1 MIAPRMSCSKTSY
14 DISHDMIMSAGGNI
28 LLHTNYLDYQMKLM
42 SARVQLERLKPF
54 ISRERYEEMRKEIDE
69 KEEQWRKKC
78 EDACKSL

>member
-1 MIAPRMSCSKTSY
+1 
-14 DISHDMIMSAGGNI
+14 MIMSAGGNI

-42 SARVQLERLKPF
+42 NARIRLELLKPLL
-54 ISRERYEEMRKEIDE
+54 SKERYEEMRKEIDE

>member
-1 MIAPRMSCSKTSY
+1 MIAPRMLCSKTSY
-14 DISHDMIMSAGGNI
+14 DISHDMIMSGGNI

-42 SARVQLERLKPF
+42 NARIRLELLKPL
-54 ISRERYEEMRKEIDE
+54 ILRERYEEIRKEIDE